1 MLQNRTVCNWYELAV
16 ILNYLENVEINR
28 TVMSYRKIFV
38 WILVLIFVPIISIF
52 TFYIYMIYGTHS
64 WDEGGTHIS
73 CEEDPITHKMV
84 LIEKTVI
91 RNGEKVKIDGTDSE
105 CTS

>member
-1 MLQNRTVCNWYELAV
+1 
-16 ILNYLENVEINR
+16 
-28 TVMSYRKIFV
+28 MSYRKIFV

-64 WDEGGTHIS
+64 CDEGGTHIS

>member
-1 MLQNRTVCNWYELAV
+1 
-16 ILNYLENVEINR
+16 
-28 TVMSYRKIFV
+28 MSYRKIFV

-84 LIEKTVI
+84 LIEKLLSGMVRKLKLMVLI
-91 RNGEKVKIDGTDSE
+91 VNALHKSIKIN
-105 CTS
+105 

>member
-1 MLQNRTVCNWYELAV
+1 
-16 ILNYLENVEINR
+16 
-28 TVMSYRKIFV
+28 MSYRKIFV

-52 TFYIYMIYGTHS
+52 TFYIYMIDGTSS

>member
-1 MLQNRTVCNWYELAV
+1 
-16 ILNYLENVEINR
+16 
-28 TVMSYRKIFV
+28 MSYRKIFI

-52 TFYIYMIYGTHS
+52 IFYIYMIYGTHS
-64 WDEGGTHIS
+64 WDEGGTHIL

-91 RNGEKVKIDGTDSE
+91 RNGEKVKIDGTDSD
-105 CTS
+105 CNS